1 MVILTS
7 NNQETC
13 NDRHI
18 ALQQRWPTRQI
29 DSHPLVRGAR
39 AWAAKLAHGGALAV
53 VMNILVPARR

>member
-18 ALQQRWPTRQI
+18 ALQLRRPARQTH
-29 DSHPLVRGAR
+29 SYTFVRGAC
-39 AWAAKLAHGGALAV
+39 AWAAALAHDRALAL
-53 VMNILVPARR
+53 VMKILVPARR